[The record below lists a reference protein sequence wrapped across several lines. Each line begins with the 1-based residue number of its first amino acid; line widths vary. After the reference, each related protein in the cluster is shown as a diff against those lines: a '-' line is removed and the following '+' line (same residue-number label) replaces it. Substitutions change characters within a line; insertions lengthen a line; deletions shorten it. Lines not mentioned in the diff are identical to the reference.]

1 MENNIQ
7 SKMPIIEFNM
17 LFLQKIHKSMIL
29 NLSFSNY
36 RSFKGE
42 CSFTTEPTASKAK
55 MNNLCEVDTQAEG
68 VKQALKISLIF
79 GANASGKTNIIKFM
93 YGFRRW
99 VLNLGNGVGE
109 NIQLYDPFKFDKA
122 TAEKPTDFSIEF
134 IVDKVRY
141 KYDLSFDR
149 QQIITE
155 ELNYYPKGKVTNLYK
170 RMVDSDANTH
180 SIKFGSS
187 VKSGIKPFKVFK
199 NQLLISKFRS
209 DTPCE
214 NITNVAKYF
223 ADMVIS
229 NGYHED
235 FNLGVDKEMFKWLS
249 DNPEYKAMLSEL
261 LAFAD
266 TGMKDFQLEKR
277 SDGLEVKSL
286 HAIYDNGKIGGQADL
301 ALKDESF
308 GTRGLFV
315 IGCHILRSLHNGTPF
330 FVDEIDSG
338 LHTYIT
344 TLIVDMFRNKRINKH
359 GSQLIFTTH
368 DVNQLNNEFVRK
380 DQVWFVEKD
389 EYGKSEL
396 FSLSDFEDVREET
409 PFDKWYMNNKFGG
422 VPTLKSLEN
431 LFSDGKE

>member
-1 MENNIQ
+1 MENKNLSNRPKSEI
-7 SKMPIIEFNM
+7 KT
-17 LFLQKIHKSMIL
+17 LFLQKIRKSMIL
-29 NLSFSNY
+29 NLGFSNY

-55 MNNLCEVDTQAEG
+55 MNNLCEVTTQAEG
-68 VKQALKISLIF
+68 IKQALKISLIF
-79 GANASGKTNIIKFM
+79 GANASGKTNIIKFL

-99 VLNLGNGVGE
+99 VLNIDNGVGE
-109 NIQLYDPFKFDKA
+109 NIRLYEPFKFDKA
-122 TAEKPTDFSIEF
+122 TKESPTDFSIEF
-134 IVDKVRY
+134 IVNKLRY
-141 KYDLSFDR
+141 KYELSFDR
-149 QQIITE
+149 QQVLSE
-155 ELNYYPKGKVTNLYK
+155 ELNYYPKGKVTLLYK
-170 RMVDSDANTH
+170 RLVDSKAETH

-187 VKSGIKPFKVFK
+187 IKSGIKSFKVFK

-209 DTPCE
+209 DTPCDY
-214 NITNVAKYF
+214 ITDVAKYF

-249 DNPEYKAMLSEL
+249 ENPEYKSMLSEL

-286 HAIYDNGKIGGQADL
+286 HTVYDNGEISGKEDL
-301 ALKDESF
+301 SLKDESF

-330 FVDEIDSG
+330 IVDEIDSG

-344 TLIVDMFRNKRINKH
+344 TLIVEMFRNKRINKH

-368 DVNQLNNEFVRK
+368 DVNQLDSELVRK

-389 EYGKSEL
+389 EYGRSEL
-396 FSLSDFEDVREET
+396 FSLSDFEDVREDT
-409 PFDKWYMNNKFGG
+409 PFDKWYMNNKFGC

>member
-1 MENNIQ
+1 
-7 SKMPIIEFNM
+7 
-17 LFLQKIHKSMIL
+17 
-29 NLSFSNY
+29 
-36 RSFKGE
+36 
-42 CSFTTEPTASKAK
+42 
-55 MNNLCEVDTQAEG
+55 
-68 VKQALKISLIF
+68 
-79 GANASGKTNIIKFM
+79 
-93 YGFRRW
+93 
-99 VLNLGNGVGE
+99 
-109 NIQLYDPFKFDKA
+109 
-122 TAEKPTDFSIEF
+122 
-134 IVDKVRY
+134 
-141 KYDLSFDR
+141 
-149 QQIITE
+149 
-155 ELNYYPKGKVTNLYK
+155 
-170 RMVDSDANTH
+170 
-180 SIKFGSS
+180 
-187 VKSGIKPFKVFK
+187 
-199 NQLLISKFRS
+199 
-209 DTPCE
+209 
-214 NITNVAKYF
+214 
-223 ADMVIS
+223 
-229 NGYHED
+229 
-235 FNLGVDKEMFKWLS
+235 MFKWLS

-277 SDGLEVKSL
+277 NDGLEVKSL